1 MIRIRRLKNRL
12 LASSLFQDSFWALFG
27 NIFGKGLALLASIII
42 ARLLGNESYGMYS
55 LIRTTLL
62 NIAVFTTF
70 GLGYTATK
78 YISEYLT
85 NSAEKI
91 YYLIKSIMHITLIM
105 ALLCSIITFVFSR
118 QIAALLNV
126 EELYLSIR
134 FLAVIIIFNSI
145 TTTQTG
151 ILAGFKKFKKIA
163 QINLY
168 NGIVTFILSV
178 VFTIFWGLSG
188 ALIALLISQMIITV
202 QFFFQVEKTK
212 KELGIIKPNKKY
224 TYKRELMVFSL
235 PIAMQEFVYSVY
247 SWLVPLLLVKFS
259 NFGEVG
265 LYNAAAQWSSVIGF
279 LPGTLRNVILSHVS
293 SNVGEVKQ
301 QELILKRMILV
312 NFTSTFVPSL
322 IIMSFSWLVV
332 KGYGSTFEGLQAV
345 LGFAVFSTVFSTMSN
360 VIKQYLLAIEKAWI
374 TFWTRIVG
382 MILTFMTYFFIINYL
397 DNEKAALSMAQSIFI
412 VQFLSFI
419 FMYLLYKYYTNKNI
433 DNN

>member
-1 MIRIRRLKNRL
+1 MSLTQRLINRL
-12 LASSLFQDSFWALFG
+12 LASSLFKDSFWALSG
-27 NIFGKGLALLASIII
+27 NIIGKGLALLASIII
-42 ARLLGNESYGMYS
+42 ARLLGNESYGMYG

-78 YISEYLT
+78 YISEYLI
-85 NSAEKI
+85 NSFDKV

-105 ALLCSIITFVFSR
+105 AFLCSLITFIFSK
-118 QIAALLNV
+118 QIASLLNV

-151 ILAGFKKFKKIA
+151 VLAGFKKFKIIA
-163 QINLY
+163 QINFS
-168 NGIVTFILSV
+168 NGVITFILSV
-178 VFTIFWGLSG
+178 GFTLLWGLTG
-188 ALIALLISQMIITV
+188 ALFALLLSQMVITV
-202 QFFFQVEKTK
+202 QFYFQVNKIK
-212 KELGIIKPNKKY
+212 KELGVVKPKIKHS
-224 TYKRELMVFSL
+224 YKRELMVFSL

-247 SWLVPLLLVKFS
+247 SWLVPFFLVKFS

-293 SNVGEVKQ
+293 SKAGKVKQ
-301 QELILKRMILV
+301 QELILKRMLFI

-322 IIMSFSWLVV
+322 ILMSFSWLVV
-332 KGYGSTFEGLQAV
+332 KGYGSTFVGLEAV
-345 LGFAVFSTVFSTMSN
+345 LCFAVFTTVFSTMSN

-374 TFWTRIVG
+374 TLWTRIMG
-382 MILTFMTYFFIINYL
+382 MFLTFIIYFFIIKISN
-397 DNEKAALSMAQSIFI
+397 NEKAALNMAQSIFI
-412 VQFLSFI
+412 VQVLSF
-419 FMYLLYKYYTNKNI
+419 FLMYILYRKYSKTTYCK
-433 DNN
+433 